1 MGIQRDKVVQIG
13 ILTRDV
19 KAATEKWAKF
29 LGVPVPAPKRT
40 MAYDKTQCNY
50 KGKRCDGL
58 IDQTQFFF
66 GNIQVE
72 LIQPVGDEPSIW
84 RECLDRDGE
93 GLHHIAFAVKNMAE
107 CIKETED
114 MGYPLWQK
122 GEYVKGRY
130 AYMDALADMKIII
143 EYLENDDQ

>member
-1 MGIQRDKVVQIG
+1 MGIKTDKVVQIG
-13 ILTRDV
+13 ILTRDA
-19 KAATEKWAKF
+19 KAAAEKWAKF
-29 LGVPVPAPKRT
+29 LGVPVPKLQRT
-40 MAYDKTQCNY
+40 SSYDETKCTY

-58 IDQTQFFF
+58 IDQAMFSF
-66 GNIQVE
+66 GNIEVE

-107 CIKETED
+107 CVKETEK
-114 MGYPLWQK
+114 MGYSLMQK
-122 GEYVKGRY
+122 GEYHKGRY

-143 EYLENDDQ
+143 EYLEHDD